1 MGNSNNMSGKEDK
14 LHRCTTMQCNSAT
27 FDVKGAIPDAT
38 PVQSNSLLA
47 LSSAVLERNTQCNT
61 DATPSKNECNFL
73 PGNTFQK
80 LHGFDVVED
89 DDLFDKERQ
98 SLCAKNK
105 LTMIA
110 DSLKYPVDDL
120 IDFYQNDMPD
130 IARMDDDAVA
140 FIVRD
145 YIQYREAC
153 RCKPENE
160 LNEAT

>member
-1 MGNSNNMSGKEDK
+1 MNISTLIPTIENQGYQLSIEGEKITFQGHGRLPESLLNDLRNNKPDLITWLLARDK
-14 LHRCTTMQCNSAT
+14 LAR
-27 FDVKGAIPDAT
+27 
-38 PVQSNSLLA
+38 
-47 LSSAVLERNTQCNT
+47 
-61 DATPSKNECNFL
+61 
-73 PGNTFQK
+73 
-80 LHGFDVVED
+80 
-89 DDLFDKERQ
+89 
-98 SLCAKNK
+98 
-105 LTMIA
+105 IA